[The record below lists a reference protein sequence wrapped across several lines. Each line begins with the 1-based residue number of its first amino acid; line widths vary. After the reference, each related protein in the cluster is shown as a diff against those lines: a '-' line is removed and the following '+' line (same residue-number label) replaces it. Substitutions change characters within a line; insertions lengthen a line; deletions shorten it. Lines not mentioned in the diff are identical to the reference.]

1 MGNQNLTV
9 SIAQLDPLEQ
19 ELLSGDDSIEI
30 TIATRA
36 DGGGTGK
43 KTFRTTLN
51 SVLSIYANRR
61 DNPNQVTAAQV
72 DAYTIEQ
79 ITNILQDKLGVNGIA
94 VNSMRLDGSTKEE
107 IIAEARAGTVH
118 DSDNLGGRPAVDYAT
133 NDDINVVLDGLAGSF
148 DDLTVAI
155 S

>member
-148 DDLTVAI
+148 DDLTDAI

>member
-1 MGNQNLTV
+1 MDNQNLTV

-94 VNSMRLDGSTKEE
+94 VNSMRLDGATKEE

>member
-107 IIAEARAGTVH
+107 IIVEARAGTVH

>member
-148 DDLTVAI
+148 DDLTIAI